1 MNMSY
6 IRIHL
11 LTLRNYCKNIVLKF
25 LDKPWGHC
33 LKLHEGALRYL
44 GFLESIRSNR
54 WAELFQMLTRV
65 LILLALAL
73 IQEATLVK
81 DTQGRD
87 LIYFTIETMW
97 GG

>member
-65 LILLALAL
+65 VDPAGSCSDPRGHSGEGDSRERPDILY
-73 IQEATLVK
+73 
-81 DTQGRD
+81 D
-87 LIYFTIETMW
+87 
-97 GG
+97 